1 MNNWMKK
8 LHRFLFEISVIV
20 IIIAYFF
27 STLWLIPW
35 MLFGL
40 IYQPIS
46 WISLD
51 WLLTP
56 FLFISILSIILFW
69 IIIVRWKSKT
79 IKSIIGQD
87 LNLIIIGLPFSNT
100 FLSLFKLDIDGGMA
114 FPLPMILVAGLT
126 FLIVQINHLRKF

>member
-1 MNNWMKK
+1 MKK